1 MINKLKNSKIAIL
14 WYGLEGKSS
23 LQFLLKNWILSQ
35 NITILDKNNIE
46 IQNFDWKIITW
57 ENYLNDLD
65 NYDFIIKSPWISPYT
80 NWLLKYKDKLLTQ
93 AMIFY
98 SLYKWKIIS
107 ITQTK
112 WKSTTATL
120 TYEVLK
126 NAWFKT
132 KLVWNIWNPVLDE
145 IDFNETYDFVVF
157 ELSSYMLEGFEN
169 HHSYISIIWNIYE
182 DHLDWH
188 EWFENYSNAKLNVL
202 KNAENIL
209 VWLNLYH
216 KIQNHLLNRKF
227 LSFGWELA
235 YYSHIKNN
243 FFINKTN
250 IGKNINPKIPGDHNL
265 DNISWILWVCD
276 IIWVPLDIF
285 EKTINSFEWLNHRL
299 KNIWTY
305 NWITFIDDAI
315 STTPEST
322 IMWIKSFSWKIDTIF
337 LGWTDRWYHFEEL
350 VKILDIENIKN
361 IVLFPPSWNK
371 IKPLLDNFFNI
382 IETSSMQE
390 AVNFAFKFTKSWKI
404 CLLSTASPSYSI
416 WKNFEEK
423 WDLFY
428 KEILKYIKK

>member
-57 ENYLNDLD
+57 ENHLNDLD

-216 KIQNHLLNRKF
+216 KIENHLLNRKF

-350 VKILDIENIKN
+350 VKILYIENIKN

-371 IKPLLDNFFNI
+371 IKPLLDNSFNI
-382 IETSSMQE
+382 IKTSSMQE